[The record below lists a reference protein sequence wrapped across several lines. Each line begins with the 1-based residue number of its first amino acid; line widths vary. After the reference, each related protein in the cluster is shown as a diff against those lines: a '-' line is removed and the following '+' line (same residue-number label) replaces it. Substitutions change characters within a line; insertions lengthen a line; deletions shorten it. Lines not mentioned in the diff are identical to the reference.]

1 MIENKQ
7 IVGIVLSGGKSSRM
21 GTEKGLVKWKGKSLI
36 EYSVDCLRNNC
47 KSVVVSSNKDCY
59 NYLELPVVA
68 DEIEDCGPIGGIYS
82 CMKAVKADYYLVLA
96 CDVPNVP
103 FQLFD
108 DLLSFIGDAD
118 VIFPIDNDERWQPLI
133 SVYKA
138 SCFKVIEEE
147 LLKRN
152 YKMMKLLNLLNV
164 KTFSITN
171 ELTYFNS
178 KMLSN
183 ANSLQDI
190 NSL

>member
-36 EYSVDCLRNNC
+36 EYSVDCLRNTC
-47 KSVVVSSNKDCY
+47 KNIVVSSNKDCY
-59 NYLELPVVA
+59 NYLSLPVVA
-68 DEIEDCGPIGGIYS
+68 DEIKDCGPIGGIYS

-108 DLLSFIGDAD
+108 DLLLNIGNADA
-118 VIFPIDNDERWQPLI
+118 IFPTDKGERGQPLI

-147 LLKRN
+147 LLKGN
-152 YKMMKLLNLLNV
+152 YKMMKLLDLLTT
-164 KTFSITN
+164 KTFSVTE
-171 ELTYFNS
+171 ELTYFNP

-183 ANSLQDI
+183 ANSLDDI
-190 NSL
+190 NFL